1 MSPRGAFRYTEAMT
15 PYERVEK
22 VIRYIEEHRLE
33 QPQLAELAKAAG
45 LSEFHLHRLFT
56 RWAGTTPKA
65 FLKALTSEH
74 AKSLLGSH
82 DVLGA
87 SMEAG
92 LSGPGRLHDLLVTV
106 EGMTPGEL
114 KSGGEGLTI
123 EHGLADTPFGA
134 ALVAVT
140 PRGVCHFEFLPSRS
154 AASAVAA
161 LRRRFP
167 KARFNESRKA
177 AQAVADKAFKKGG
190 KLPVLLAGTAF
201 QVKVWQALLRIPRG
215 RACTYGKLAAAIGS
229 PKASRAVGSAVGAN
243 AVAFLIPCHRVIRE
257 TGALGGYRW
266 GPRRKQAMLAWE
278 SSRTFQR

>member
-1 MSPRGAFRYTEAMT
+1 VSPRGGFRYTQAMT

-33 QPQLAELAKAAG
+33 QPRLAELAKAAG

-56 RWAGTTPKA
+56 KWAGTTPKA

-74 AKSLLGSH
+74 AKSLLASR
-82 DVLGA
+82 DVLAA
-87 SMEAG
+87 SVEAG
-92 LSGPGRLHDLLVTV
+92 LSGPGRLHDLMVTV

-114 KSGGEGLTI
+114 KSGGAGLTI
-123 EHGLADTPFGA
+123 SHGVAQTPFGP

-140 PRGVCHFEFLPSRS
+140 PRGVCHFEFLASR
-154 AASAVAA
+154 AAAGAVAA

-167 KARFNESRKA
+167 KARLSGDRKA

-190 KLPVLLAGTAF
+190 ALPVLLAGTAF
-201 QVKVWQALLRIPRG
+201 QLKVWQALLRIPRG
-215 RACTYGKLAAAIGS
+215 RASSYGALAAAVGS

-243 AVAFLIPCHRVIRE
+243 TVAFLIPCHRVIRE

-278 SSRTFQR
+278 SARP

>member
-33 QPQLAELAKAAG
+33 QPRLPELAKAAG
-45 LSEFHLHRLFT
+45 LSEFHFHRLFT
-56 RWAGTTPKA
+56 KWAGTTPKA

-74 AKSLLGSH
+74 AKSLLASR
-82 DVLGA
+82 DVLSA
-87 SMEAG
+87 SMETG
-92 LSGPGRLHDLLVTV
+92 LSGPGRLHDLMVTV

-123 EHGLADTPFGA
+123 EHGVADTPFGPALIA
-134 ALVAVT
+134 AT
-140 PRGVCHFEFLPSRS
+140 PRGVCHVEFLPSRAAA
-154 AASAVAA
+154 AASLKA

-167 KARFNESRKA
+167 KAAFAASPKA
-177 AQAVADKAFKKGG
+177 AAAVAAKAFKTGG
-190 KLPVLLAGTAF
+190 KLPVLLAGTPF

-215 RACTYGKLAAAIGS
+215 RACTYGKLAAAVGS

-278 SSRTFQR
+278 SARP